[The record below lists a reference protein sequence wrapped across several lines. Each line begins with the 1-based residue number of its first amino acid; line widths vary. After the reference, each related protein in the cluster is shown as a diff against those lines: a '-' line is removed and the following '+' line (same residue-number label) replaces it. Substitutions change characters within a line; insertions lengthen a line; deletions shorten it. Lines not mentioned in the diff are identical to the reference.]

1 MGDIIKKHII
11 LASIFS
17 AFLAIALLFA
27 LNHYQNRQPELG
39 GDFQANYNGAS
50 WKFSDEPKKL
60 NLLYFGYAKC
70 PDVCPMALS
79 YSAEALKFLTDKER
93 ENIRLIFVSVDVA
106 NDTPENVAVYAKQ
119 FDPGFI
125 GLSGTKQSI
134 DFAVH
139 QFAASYIEEKDP
151 KSYLG
156 YSISHTDRIYF
167 LNKKGIVL
175 DTLPNPR
182 SAQSIVEK
190 IKENL

>member
-17 AFLAIALLFA
+17 AALAIALLFA
-27 LNHYQNRQPELG
+27 LNHYQNRQPDLG
-39 GDFQANYNGAS
+39 GDFQANFNGTT
-50 WKFSDEPKKL
+50 WKFSDDPKKL

-79 YSAEALKFLTDKER
+79 YSSQALKSLTDKER

-106 NDTPENVAVYAKQ
+106 NDTPANVATYAQQ
-119 FDPGFI
+119 FDPAFI
-125 GLSGTKQSI
+125 GLSGTKENI

-182 SAQSIVEK
+182 SAESIIEK